1 MKKIINEPQDIIEEM
16 VTGIVKSYPDLVHR
30 IADSRVIAKNSD
42 AKQVGLISGGG
53 SGHEPAHAGFVGNGM
68 LSAAVLG
75 DVFTSPTPDQIEIA
89 INHANQGQ
97 GVLLIVKNY
106 TGDILNFEMAKD
118 LADMNDIPVEIVVV
132 DDDIAV
138 EDSTYTAG
146 KRGVAGTVLVH
157 KILGDAARNGS
168 SLSELKGLGDRIVAA
183 TKTIGVAL
191 KAATVPEVGK
201 PGFSLA
207 EDEIEFGVG
216 IHGEPGYRREKL
228 QPSKELAKEM
238 VSKLIAAYDQKPKE
252 IGVLVNGMGGTPLME
267 QFVFIN
273 DVLNLLLEENI
284 HVSFH
289 KVGNYMTSIDM
300 QGLSLTFIDLADS
313 AWQKALSAEVSTISW

>member
-1 MKKIINEPQDIIEEM
+1 MKKIINAPQSIIEEM
-16 VTGIVKSYPDLVHR
+16 LSGIVKSYPSLVHR
-30 IADSRVIAKNSD
+30 VDDSRVVAKND
-42 AKQVGLISGGG
+42 AMKQVSLVSGGG

-89 INHANQGQ
+89 INEANQGQ

-118 LADMNDIPVEIVVV
+118 LAEMNDIPIEMVVV

-146 KRGVAGTVLVH
+146 KRGVAGTILVH
-157 KILGDAARNGS
+157 KILGDAARNGAT
-168 SLSELKGLGDRIVAA
+168 LIELKELGDRVVAA

-201 PGFSLA
+201 PGFVLA

-216 IHGEPGYRREKL
+216 IHGEPGYRREKIR
-228 QPSKELAKEM
+228 SSEDLAKEM
-238 VSKLIAAYDQKPKE
+238 VGKLITAYDQKPKE

-267 QFVFIN
+267 QFIFIN
-273 DVLNLLLEENI
+273 DVLTLLGQENI

-300 QGLSLTFIDLADS
+300 QGLSLTFIDLAY
-313 AWQKALSAEVSTISW
+313 ANWQKALKAKVATISW